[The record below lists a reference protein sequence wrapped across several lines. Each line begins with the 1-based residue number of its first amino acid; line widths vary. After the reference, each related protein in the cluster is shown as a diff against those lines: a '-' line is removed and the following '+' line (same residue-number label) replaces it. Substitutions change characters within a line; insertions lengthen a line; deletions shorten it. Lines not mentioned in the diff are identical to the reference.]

1 MHHLISLGTCERQ
14 PFKARLLPLFQ
25 LLILKPP
32 KVYMTSAFCGALAC
46 DGFFYKHSATGSN
59 MHNMML
65 QSQSLV
71 QRGDVVVDVAVDIY
85 YDALEYD
92 EDDAAV
98 GSAIDVGKSPILIRG
113 GAHEHSAERQEV
125 RLRYTPAPPPADE
138 GEISPIAKSL
148 RLEQPPPP
156 PYSPEYPP
164 PPPPQE
170 TTMAL
175 EPPPPPKELPLRFL
189 RAGKNDPI
197 EGKRRYEQ
205 TLAWRKE
212 YGMDYIIKSPHPH
225 FELIKQHYP
234 QFFHL
239 RGRKNEP
246 VWYERPPGVNLKAL
260 SNAGVDLDT
269 LLRHY
274 AMVTEFGW
282 QYLEPD
288 DMGRSITVIDLDG
301 IKMTDFVGDV
311 VDFTKKC
318 SAFTGDHYPE
328 RAGYVFVINVPYWFN
343 VIWSVVKNFVDPV
356 TLEKISI
363 VRGEKAIKA
372 AMLERIPIENIPPEY
387 GGTSMP
393 LGLSPEEQKLKA
405 FMIHNLMVANGTSQC
420 QGFAGNCPFCTWVPA
435 RSY

>member
-1 MHHLISLGTCERQ
+1 MSG
-14 PFKARLLPLFQ
+14 
-25 LLILKPP
+25 
-32 KVYMTSAFCGALAC
+32 AFCGALAC
-46 DGFFYKHSATGSN
+46 DGFFLKHSVNGPN
-59 MHNMML
+59 MNNILL
-65 QSQSLV
+65 QSQSLM
-71 QRGDVVVDVAVDIY
+71 QSGNVVVDVAVDIY
-85 YDALEYD
+85 YDALEYAE
-92 EDDAAV
+92 EDAD
-98 GSAIDVGKSPILIRG
+98 STAIDIGASPLFVRG
-113 GAHEHSAERQEV
+113 GAQESPYERRRDGLANRGLPPLREDELMGLSAQQSV
-125 RLRYTPAPPPADE
+125 KPD
-138 GEISPIAKSL
+138 
-148 RLEQPPPP
+148 QPPHP
-156 PYSPEYPP
+156 PYTPEYPP
-164 PPPPQE
+164 PPPQKDTPIRS
-170 TTMAL
+170 L

-205 TLAWRKE
+205 TLAWRKD
-212 YGMDYIIKSPHPH
+212 YDMDHIIKSPHPH

-239 RGRKNEP
+239 RGRNNEP

-260 SNAGVDLDT
+260 LSAGVDLDA

-282 QYLEPD
+282 QYLCPD

-318 SAFTGDHYPE
+318 SAFTGSHYPE

-343 VIWSVVKNFVDPV
+343 MIWSVVKNFVDSV

-363 VRGEKAIKA
+363 VRGEKEIMK

-387 GGTSMP
+387 GGKSMP

-405 FMIHNLMVANGTSQC
+405 FMIHNLMLANGTSDCGGVQ
-420 QGFAGNCPFCTWVPA
+420 GNCPFCTWVPE

>member
-1 MHHLISLGTCERQ
+1 MSG
-14 PFKARLLPLFQ
+14 
-25 LLILKPP
+25 
-32 KVYMTSAFCGALAC
+32 AFCGALGC
-46 DGFFYKHSATGSN
+46 DGFFKQSISGPN
-59 MHNMML
+59 MNSILL
-65 QSQSLV
+65 QSQSLM
-71 QRGDVVVDVAVDIY
+71 QRGNVVVDVAVDIY

-92 EDDAAV
+92 EEDAD
-98 GSAIDVGKSPILIRG
+98 SMAIDVGMSPLFVRG
-113 GAHEHSAERQEV
+113 GERQLPNDPIRDGLGRSTFPPLPDDTLV
-125 RLRYTPAPPPADE
+125 GVPAKLLANPD
-138 GEISPIAKSL
+138 
-148 RLEQPPPP
+148 QPPPP
-156 PYSPEYPP
+156 PYTPEYPP
-164 PPPPQE
+164 PPPQQDI
-170 TTMAL
+170 ADRSL
-175 EPPPPPKELPLRFL
+175 EPPPPPQELPLRFL

-197 EGKRRYEQ
+197 EGRRRYEQ
-205 TLAWRKE
+205 TLEWRKE
-212 YGMDYIIKSPHPH
+212 YGMDQIIKSPHPY

-260 SNAGVDLDT
+260 SSAGVDLDA

-318 SAFTGDHYPE
+318 SAFTGSHYPE

-343 VIWSVVKNFVDPV
+343 VIWSVVKNFVDSV

-363 VRGEKAIKA
+363 VRGEKAIMT

-387 GGTSMP
+387 GGKSMP

-405 FMIHNLMVANGTSQC
+405 FMIHNLMVANGTSDC
-420 QGFAGNCPFCTWVPA
+420 GGVEGNCPFCTWVPA